1 MRTEGQIGKSKI
13 ANLYPTTS
21 VITFNVNGLNTPN
34 YRQRLSKQI
43 KKQDPTIRYPQELQF
58 SRLKVNGW

>member
-1 MRTEGQIGKSKI
+1 MRTEGQTGNSKI

-21 VITFNVNGLNTPN
+21 VITFNVNELNTPN

-43 KKQDPTIRYPQELQF
+43 KKQDPTIIYPQELQF